1 MILPM
6 VKMDV
11 ILDANDHLKNTFSD
25 QQVSFSLINPR
36 TNFFQLVAE
45 MKQTVGKLKVKK
57 MFPSCS
63 AVKTSSKRTLELWNL
78 KN

>member
-25 QQVSFSLINPR
+25 QQASFSLKI
-36 TNFFQLVAE
+36 LEDMIIYVH
-45 MKQTVGKLKVKK
+45 KQIISSTSGK
-57 MFPSCS
+57 
-63 AVKTSSKRTLELWNL
+63 AQ
-78 KN
+78 

>member
-25 QQVSFSLINPR
+25 QQVSFSLINSK
-36 TNFFQLVAE
+36 TTFFQLVAE

-57 MFPSCS
+57 KSF
-63 AVKTSSKRTLELWNL
+63 NL
-78 KN
+78 VH

>member
-25 QQVSFSLINPR
+25 QQVSFSLINSKTTFSPAGGR
-36 TNFFQLVAE
+36 DEADGGQAQGE
-45 MKQTVGKLKVKK
+45 KK
-57 MFPSCS
+57 IFPSCS
-63 AVKTSSKRTLELWNL
+63 AVKTSSKRT
-78 KN
+78 

>member
-25 QQVSFSLINPR
+25 QQVSFSLINSK
-36 TNFFQLVAE
+36 TTFFPAGDRDEADGGQA
-45 MKQTVGKLKVKK
+45 QGKK
-57 MFPSCS
+57 
-63 AVKTSSKRTLELWNL
+63 NL
-78 KN
+78 SILFRS

>member
-25 QQVSFSLINPR
+25 QQVSFSLINSKTTFSPAGGR
-36 TNFFQLVAE
+36 DEADGGQAQGE
-45 MKQTVGKLKVKK
+45 KI
-57 MFPSCS
+57 FPSS
-63 AVKTSSKRTLELWNL
+63 SIVKTSPKRTLKLWNA
-78 KN
+78 K